1 MREIVG
7 VVAVSDEQVAD
18 QGVAGEG
25 VRDLA
30 SQDVTSHEGLSQA
43 DDALGD
49 EEREEPVESGS
60 QLANTWSLS
69 TDAAQEYPSDASD
82 AETSATDATVAVDES
97 TDIADDLEVDAVQSP
112 YDRAGD
118 WYVVHC
124 YSGYENKV
132 KTNLFARVKSLNLD
146 ERIYEVEIP
155 MEDVAEIK
163 NGKRVSVRRK
173 VFPGYVMVRAEM
185 DDEVWTAIRNT
196 PGITSF
202 VGSGS
207 KPTPLSKREVESML
221 SFKTPEEMRTQT
233 VRKPSHGFEVG
244 DTVQVKEGPLAD
256 FSGQIS
262 EINADQMK
270 LKVLFNIFGRETP
283 VELDFSQVTK
293 I

>member
-1 MREIVG
+1 M
-7 VVAVSDEQVAD
+7 SDEQVSSEQVSSEEVSDGVFQQANGVGEEAAHDLAGDGGEDLRGDGALSTDKSVVGDPD
-18 QGVAGEG
+18 QGDAVQNDATE
-25 VRDLA
+25 DD
-30 SQDVTSHEGLSQA
+30 DVVA
-43 DDALGD
+43 DDA
-49 EEREEPVESGS
+49 S
-60 QLANTWSLS
+60 
-69 TDAAQEYPSDASD
+69 
-82 AETSATDATVAVDES
+82 
-97 TDIADDLEVDAVQSP
+97 EVDVVEEEFLDEVVESP
-112 YDRAGD
+112 YDRAGA

-173 VFPGYVMVRAEM
+173 VFPGYVMVRADM

-221 SFKTPEEMRTQT
+221 AFKTPEEMRTTT
-233 VRKPSHGFEVG
+233 VRKATHGFEIG

>member
-1 MREIVG
+1 M
-7 VVAVSDEQVAD
+7 SDEQVSGEDVSGGVFQQANGVGEESAHAFAGD
-18 QGVAGEG
+18 SGEDLRGDGALSTDEFVDGDPAQGDAVPN
-25 VRDLA
+25 
-30 SQDVTSHEGLSQA
+30 DVTDDDAVA
-43 DDALGD
+43 DDASGVDGVEEEFLD
-49 EEREEPVESGS
+49 EVVE
-60 QLANTWSLS
+60 
-69 TDAAQEYPSDASD
+69 
-82 AETSATDATVAVDES
+82 
-97 TDIADDLEVDAVQSP
+97 SP
-112 YDRAGD
+112 YDRAGA

-173 VFPGYVMVRAEM
+173 VFPGYVMVRADM

-221 SFKTPEEMRTQT
+221 AFKTPEEMRTTT
-233 VRKPSHGFEVG
+233 VRKPTHGFEIG

>member
-30 SQDVTSHEGLSQA
+30 SQDATSHEGLPQA

-49 EEREEPVESGS
+49 EERGESVESGS
-60 QLANTWSLS
+60 QLANTWSSS
-69 TDAAQEYPSDASD
+69 TDAAQEYPGDASD

-97 TDIADDLEVDAVQSP
+97 TDIVDDLEVDAVQSP

-202 VGSGS
+202 VETSIQS
-207 KPTPLSKREVESML
+207 V
-221 SFKTPEEMRTQT
+221 
-233 VRKPSHGFEVG
+233 
-244 DTVQVKEGPLAD
+244 AD
-256 FSGQIS
+256 DFRYLFLLV
-262 EINADQMK
+262 A
-270 LKVLFNIFGRETP
+270 KV
-283 VELDFSQVTK
+283 
-293 I
+293 

>member
-1 MREIVG
+1 
-7 VVAVSDEQVAD
+7 VVAVSDD
-18 QGVAGEG
+18 QI
-25 VRDLA
+25 
-30 SQDVTSHEGLSQA
+30 S
-43 DDALGD
+43 D
-49 EEREEPVESGS
+49 EEVTGGS
-60 QLANTWSLS
+60 SR
-69 TDAAQEYPSDASD
+69 
-82 AETSATDATVAVDES
+82 VDES
-97 TDIADDLEVDAVQSP
+97 GEVVDHDDNIQRVDDVIEVGDAGVDRNDGDEVDDLTDEGEVEVIESP
-112 YDRAGD
+112 YDREGA

-173 VFPGYVMVRAEM
+173 VFPGYVMVRADM

-207 KPTPLSKREVESML
+207 KPTSLSKREVESML
-221 SFKTPEEMRTQT
+221 AFKTPEEMRITT
-233 VRKPSHGFEVG
+233 VRKPAHGFEVG

>member
-1 MREIVG
+1 MIQEIVG
-7 VVAVSDEQVAD
+7 VVAVSDDQISDEEVTAGSSPIDASGGGAD
-18 QGVAGEG
+18 YGSSTE
-25 VRDLA
+25 RED
-30 SQDVTSHEGLSQA
+30 DVSFE
-43 DDALGD
+43 LGD
-49 EEREEPVESGS
+49 VGVDHIDHGE
-60 QLANTWSLS
+60 
-69 TDAAQEYPSDASD
+69 ASD
-82 AETSATDATVAVDES
+82 GFADEM
-97 TDIADDLEVDAVQSP
+97 EVDAIESP
-112 YDRAGD
+112 YDRAGA

-173 VFPGYVMVRAEM
+173 VFPGYVMVRADM

-221 SFKTPEEMRTQT
+221 AFKTPEEMRTAT
-233 VRKPSHGFEVG
+233 VRKPTHGFDIG

>member
-1 MREIVG
+1 MVSDKN
-7 VVAVSDEQVAD
+7 VVDEQVKDSETEEAHS
-18 QGVAGEG
+18 VAG
-25 VRDLA
+25 A
-30 SQDVTSHEGLSQA
+30 
-43 DDALGD
+43 ALGGD
-49 EEREEPVESGS
+49 V
-60 QLANTWSLS
+60 
-69 TDAAQEYPSDASD
+69 
-82 AETSATDATVAVDES
+82 DATVAHADHERGDDPDYPVDEEAGDES
-97 TDIADDLEVDAVQSP
+97 VESP

-173 VFPGYVMVRAEM
+173 VFPGYVMVRADM

-221 SFKTPEEMRTQT
+221 AFKTPEEMRTST
-233 VRKPSHGFEVG
+233 VRKPSHGFEIG

>member
-1 MREIVG
+1 M
-7 VVAVSDEQVAD
+7 SDEQVSGEDLSGGLIRQVGGVGD
-18 QGVAGEG
+18 QDI
-25 VRDLA
+25 R
-30 SQDVTSHEGLSQA
+30 
-43 DDALGD
+43 
-49 EEREEPVESGS
+49 
-60 QLANTWSLS
+60 
-69 TDAAQEYPSDASD
+69 DASSDNREVAEGSFGRHAGDTDEHSAGD
-82 AETSATDATVAVDES
+82 ADEHSAGDLPEDHEFLDEVAE
-97 TDIADDLEVDAVQSP
+97 SP
-112 YDRAGD
+112 YDRAGA

-173 VFPGYVMVRAEM
+173 VFPGYVMVRADM

-221 SFKTPEEMRTQT
+221 AFKTPEEMRTTT
-233 VRKPSHGFEVG
+233 VRKPAHGFEIG